1 MAYFIYTLRLDEQKN
16 VRELRRLKQFD
27 SFKEAK
33 IEVRKLRAELGETE
47 NILAK
52 IIFAESAQEAEAR
65 LLERRAAPILKEWE
79 K

>member
-1 MAYFIYTLRLDEQKN
+1 MAYFIYTLRLDEQQN
-16 VRELRRLKQFD
+16 VKELKQLKEFD

-33 IEVRKLRAELGETE
+33 VAVRKLRAELSETE

-52 IIFAESAQEAEAR
+52 IIFAQSAQEAEAR
-65 LLERRAAPILKEWE
+65 LLERREAPILKEWE